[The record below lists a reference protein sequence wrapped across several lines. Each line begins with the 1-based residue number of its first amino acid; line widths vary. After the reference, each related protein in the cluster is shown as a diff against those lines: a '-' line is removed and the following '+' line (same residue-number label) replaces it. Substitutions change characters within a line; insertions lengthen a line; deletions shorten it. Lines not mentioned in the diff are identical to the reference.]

1 MPVQASGFKTLG
13 ILCCKS
19 NPITAKLWLDRCGY
33 VPGEKIYFNA
43 EVENLSRKTMR
54 GTKVQIIEVR
64 EEKMYYHDVN
74 MFVDYILMFFL
85 ENLFSRNAWDR
96 IPRESYPRIHKRK
109 IQSGSGMGKSS
120 HHNSSCCLFKS
131 PVLQYYR
138 RILQHLGEII

>member
-1 MPVQASGFKTLG
+1 
-13 ILCCKS
+13 
-19 NPITAKLWLDRCGY
+19 
-33 VPGEKIYFNA
+33 
-43 EVENLSRKTMR
+43 MR

-64 EEKMYYHDVN
+64 EEKMNYHGVHV
-74 MFVDYILMFFL
+74 VDYILMFFL
-85 ENLFSRNAWDR
+85 ENLFSRNTWDR

-120 HHNSSCCLFKS
+120 HHNSSCCLFQS